1 MLLTSVS
8 IVVLA
13 ASTFSFGN
21 QQVGSVSNMTFG
33 GLYVSNFTA
42 PLNLGNI
49 TEIQVYMATG
59 GTAAQAVIYSDID
72 GAPISLL
79 AESEPVNLSGTDG
92 SWVSFPVN
100 YTGIPAFTYWIGVI
114 FQGAATYYTQNAN
127 DSTVYSAP
135 VAMNATLCPSGSASA
150 SNALT
155 VYALYAPA
163 PSGGQGTSWL
173 ETSLLWVAIVAAILA
188 VVMAAA
194 FTFTKKK
201 VKQ

>member
-49 TEIQVYMATG
+49 TEIRVYMATG
-59 GTAAQAVIYSDID
+59 GTAAQAVVYSDID

-79 AESEPVNLSGTDG
+79 AESETINLSGTDG
-92 SWVSFPVN
+92 AWVSFPVN

-114 FQGAATYYTQNAN
+114 FQGAATYYTQSAN
-127 DSTVYSAP
+127 NTAVYSASS
-135 VAMNATLCPSGSASA
+135 AMNATLCPSGTTSA
-150 SNALT
+150 SNALS
-155 VYALYAPA
+155 VYAIYTPA
-163 PSGGQGTSWL
+163 PRDGQGSSWL
-173 ETSLLWVAIVAAILA
+173 ETSLLWIAIVAAILA
-188 VVMAAA
+188 VAMTAA
-194 FTFTKKK
+194 FALTRKKA
-201 VKQ
+201 QQ